1 MLRRHIAA
9 SCVAIWFLLFGIE
22 FCQEWGFFDYD
33 EPETDRAVE
42 TTLASLGQAI
52 NLSDRLQLTTS
63 PTLSAQP
70 EVVSTFYDL
79 SPYIES
85 VSSFFVISRGP
96 LKGHF
101 KIHKLL
107 QIFLI

>member
-9 SCVAIWFLLFGIE
+9 WCVAIWFLLFGIE
-22 FCQEWGFFDYD
+22 FCQECGFFDYD

-52 NLSDRLQLTTS
+52 KASDRLQLTTS
-63 PTLSAQP
+63 PTLAQP
-70 EVVSTFYDL
+70 HVVSTSYDL
-79 SPYIES
+79 SHYIES
-85 VSSFFVISRGP
+85 VSSFFVIRREP
-96 LKGHF
+96 LNGHF

-107 QIFLI
+107 KVFLI